1 MIKVHGFSCST
12 VKSLALIIP
21 NIGGKWRRFNVFN
34 LFSRHYLVEKN
45 DQTTIASHWY
55 VRHGMQDYGSVPL
68 ATIVVLYYALFNCSK
83 VTDLDFAFAWMAEH
97 AGYYDAAEACAWINE
112 TCAKAMVVD

>member
-34 LFSRHYLVEKN
+34 LFSRHYIYIYISSVSAHIVPKRVFKN
-45 DQTTIASHWY
+45 SNEQKE
-55 VRHGMQDYGSVPL
+55 
-68 ATIVVLYYALFNCSK
+68 F
-83 VTDLDFAFAWMAEH
+83 
-97 AGYYDAAEACAWINE
+97 INKISE
-112 TCAKAMVVD
+112 QISS